1 MAGSAWGESGHPERR
16 GREGY
21 AKDAK
26 EEKEDRENWKRKID
40 EEMIAVSEK
49 LKNKTTPHQ

>member
-1 MAGSAWGESGHPERR
+1 MVGSAWGESGHPERR

-21 AKDAK
+21 AK